1 MTKQNITSYNDLV
14 KAKVAIINFHKGDE
28 NEYLR
33 ISIARDACYTSFN
46 SIEWKS
52 DQMSEIKNEVAAW
65 RRENPEAEVI
75 SIKVANKLSLY
86 NKMEDELIELQER
99 HRADCEVY
107 TEITQGE
114 IWTRKPK
121 RTHKSDGLGEL
132 AAIDKLLAS

>member
-1 MTKQNITSYNDLV
+1 MTKQNITSYSDLV
-14 KAKVAIINFHKGDE
+14 EAKVAIINFHKGDE

-65 RRENPEAEVI
+65 RRENPDAEVI
-75 SIKVANKLSLY
+75 SVKVANKLSLY

-114 IWTRKPK
+114 VWTRKPK

>member
-1 MTKQNITSYNDLV
+1 MTKQNITSYEDLV
-14 KAKVAIINFHKGDE
+14 KAKLAIINFHKGDS

-33 ISIARDACYTSFN
+33 VSIARDACYTSFN

-52 DQMSEIKNEVAAW
+52 DQMSEIKNEVAIW
-65 RRENPEAEVI
+65 RRENPDAEVI
-75 SIKVANKLSLY
+75 DVKISGKLSLY

-107 TEITQGE
+107 TAVTQGE
-114 IWTRKPK
+114 VWQRKPK
-121 RTHKSDGLGEL
+121 RTYKSDGLGEI

>member
-1 MTKQNITSYNDLV
+1 MTKYNITSNDDLV
-14 KAKVAIINFHKGDE
+14 KSKVAIINFHKGDE

-52 DQMSEIKNEVAAW
+52 EQMSQIKNDVAVW
-65 RRENPEAEVI
+65 RRENPDAEVI
-75 SIKVANKLSLY
+75 SVQISNKLSLY
-86 NKMEDELIELQER
+86 NKMENELIELQVR
-99 HRADCEVY
+99 HDADKEVY

-114 IWTRKPK
+114 VWSPKPK
-121 RTHKSDGLGEL
+121 RTYKSDGLGEL

>member
-1 MTKQNITSYNDLV
+1 MTKQNITSYKDLV

-65 RRENPEAEVI
+65 RRENPDAEVI
-75 SIKVANKLSLY
+75 DIKIAKKLSLY
-86 NKMEDELIELQER
+86 NKMEEELFELQER
-99 HRADCEVY
+99 HSADCEVY

-114 IWTRKPK
+114 TWSHKPK
-121 RTHKSDGLGEL
+121 RTHVSDGLGEI